1 MELIRD
7 LLDFFLHLDV
17 HLQAIVGEYGGWT
30 YAILFLI
37 IFAETGLVVTPFL
50 PGDSLLFAA
59 GALAA
64 GGAMNPFALFVLL
77 GGAAVLGDTVNY
89 WAGSAIGPRV
99 FKPNARVL
107 KTEYLERTQRFYDK
121 YGGKTIVIARFVPI
135 VRTYAPFVA
144 GACRMHYGRFI
155 AYNVIGGLVWVAL
168 FTFGGYLFGNI
179 PIVKNNFTLVI
190 LAIIALSLVPPVLEW
205 VRHRRTNP
213 ASNPS
218 I

>member
-1 MELIRD
+1 M
-7 LLDFFLHLDV
+7 LDFIQRAFATLYNVPVLISYV
-17 HLQAIVGEYGGWT
+17 GLAGLAVIV
-30 YAILFLI
+30 
-37 IFAETGLVVTPFL
+37 FAETGLFIGFFL
-50 PGDSLLFAA
+50 PGDSLLITAGIFAA
-59 GALAA
+59 RGDLDIVTLNVVLILAA
-64 GGAMNPFALFVLL
+64 IAGDATGFWTGQRAGEALYSRPDSRF
-77 GGAAVLGDTVNY
+77 
-89 WAGSAIGPRV
+89 
-99 FKPNARVL
+99 FKQRHLQVTREFYARH
-107 KTEYLERTQRFYDK
+107 
-121 YGGKTIVIARFVPI
+121 GGKTIVIARFVPI